1 MMCFVDTLEGVAG
14 LILHSTQVSDGVVS
28 SPQVSPGGRRQ
39 REPGEPERQGPQPW
53 SRQVV
58 PQHHTQNQLPL
69 NAARRHRALF
79 PPLSFI
85 CVEMLAGVVC
95 AAHNSSIARKKSDGT
110 ALKAIRLERL
120 RVFTSGH
127 CEVTVTTQR
136 RLLLLMLH
144 ITH

>member
-1 MMCFVDTLEGVAG
+1 MCFVDTLEEGVAG

-39 REPGEPERQGPQPW
+39 GEPGEPERQGPQPW

-95 AAHNSSIARKKSDGT
+95 AAHNSSIAIKKSDGT
-110 ALKAIRLERL
+110 ALKAIAALQRLERL

-127 CEVTVTTQR
+127 CEVAVR
-136 RLLLLMLH
+136 SL
-144 ITH
+144 